1 MTHSELISFAWY
13 NIFFNKFKSPCGI
26 LATFESNTAQT
37 LEVPDIIG
45 FGNTIDDCV
54 VVECKASR
62 SDFLHDAKK
71 PFRVYPEK
79 GMGKKRIYVVNDGVV
94 RGAHE
99 IPKGWEC
106 FVVVDSDT
114 FIELVSH
121 RTEKCVD
128 VDYITAWQ
136 KYEFSD
142 IERNWRDE
150 YKTYRNL
157 LAWRDKGYGM
167 KEPEK
172 LHCNLDYPQRFFKD
186 EYDEWR
192 VKNDRTRTDK

>member
-1 MTHSELISFAWY
+1 MTHSELISFAWH
-13 NIFFNKFKSPCGI
+13 NIFFNKFNSPYGI

-45 FGNTIDDCV
+45 FGSTIEDCV

-79 GMGKKRIYVVNDGVV
+79 GMGRKRIYVVNDGVV
-94 RGAHE
+94 KGAHE

-106 FVVVDSDT
+106 FVVVDNNI
-114 FIELVSH
+114 FVELVSP
-121 RTEKCVD
+121 RTEKCVNQ
-128 VDYITAWQ
+128 YTQLAYN

-142 IERNWRDE
+142 IQRNWKEE
-150 YKTYRNL
+150 YKTYRNIQY
-157 LAWRDKGYGM
+157 WMNKGYPM
-167 KEPEK
+167 KQPEK
-172 LHCNLDYPQRFFKD
+172 LHCDFDFPNLLFRE
-186 EYDEWR
+186 EYDRWR
-192 VKNDRTRTDK
+192 FKK